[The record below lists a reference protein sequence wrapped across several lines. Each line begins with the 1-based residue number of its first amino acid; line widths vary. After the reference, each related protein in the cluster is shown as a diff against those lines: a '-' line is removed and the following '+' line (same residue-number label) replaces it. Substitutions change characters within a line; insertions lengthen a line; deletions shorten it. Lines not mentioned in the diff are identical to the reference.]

1 MKISYDSSD
10 LIAELKRDIEEFGD
24 IKIWAISRLMEGT
37 RIYTDY
43 DFIMS
48 KKDYADAL
56 DEGEEFPKAI
66 QTEVGEKK
74 ETMQASKLLHI
85 LEEQDKIVENGT
97 DETV

>member
-24 IKIWAISRLMEGT
+24 IEIWAISHIVEDA

-48 KKDYADAL
+48 KKDYADVL
-56 DEGEEFPKAI
+56 NEGEGFSKAI
-66 QTEVGEKK
+66 QTKVGEKK
-74 ETMQASKLLHI
+74 ETMPASNLLHI
-85 LEEQDKIVENGT
+85 LEEQDRIVENGT